1 MPTRRPRRLTPCSPR
16 IFPGTRTLDAL
27 NSLADDGVIGSVSE
41 RFYGVPTEYSQSR
54 THADAQEIVAWAKQ
68 DGVDAMILVPL

>member
-1 MPTRRPRRLTPCSPR
+1 
-16 IFPGTRTLDAL
+16 
-27 NSLADDGVIGSVSE
+27 VIGSVSE